1 MLDPYNRNIN
11 YLRISV
17 TERCNLRCTYC
28 MPPGRNLKFMPD
40 HEILTPGEIQNVLQL
55 LVPYGIHKIRLTG
68 GEPLFRPDIVEIV
81 EAIASVPGITD
92 IGLTT
97 NGILLTKYA
106 AKLYAA
112 GLKRVNISLD
122 SLDPEKFAKITS
134 GGDITVVLAAIDRAK
149 SAGFD
154 PVKINCVRSEDFT
167 QEDQS
172 QLEEFCHQNG
182 LVLRFIRQMDLKKGK
197 FWPVE
202 GGDGGNCS
210 ICNRL
215 RLTAGGEF
223 KPCLFSD
230 KAYSIREYGIENAFF
245 MAIGNKPKQG
255 TINLINSFSQIG
267 G

>member
-1 MLDPYNRNIN
+1 MLDPFNRSIN

-17 TERCNLRCTYC
+17 TDRCNLRCTYC
-28 MPPGRNLKFMPD
+28 MPQGSDLKFMPD
-40 HEILTPGEIQNVLQL
+40 HEILSSAEIQKVVEL

-81 EAIASVPGITD
+81 KTIASVPGITD
-92 IGLTT
+92 ISLTT
-97 NGILLTKYA
+97 NGMLLSKYA
-106 AKLYAA
+106 ARLKAA

-122 SLDPEKFAKITS
+122 TLDPEKFAKITS
-134 GGDITVVLAAIDRAK
+134 GGNITVVLAGIDQAIL
-149 SAGFD
+149 AGFD
-154 PVKINCVRSEDFT
+154 PVKINCVRSEDYS

-172 QLEEFCHQNG
+172 QLEEYCHQNG

-202 GGDGGNCS
+202 GGEGGNCS

-223 KPCLFSD
+223 KPCLFSNN
-230 KAYSIREYGIENAFF
+230 AFSIRDYGIENAFL

-255 TINLINSFSQIG
+255 TINLVNSFSQIG